1 MRYLDTAATSP
12 VRPEV
17 LRAMW
22 DVYAGPPG
30 NPSSRHE
37 LGMRAG
43 RILDDARAR
52 VAAALGA
59 RPGEIV
65 FTASGTEGDN
75 LAVQGI
81 ALASRRG
88 RHVVT
93 TPLEHDA
100 VLDGCDALVRLHDAR
115 VTVLPVDGDGL
126 VDPSDLD
133 SAIRDD
139 TALIS
144 IQHASNEIGTV
155 QPIAELAAVARRHG
169 VPLHTDAV
177 QSAGWLSVHLTELGV
192 DAITIA
198 GHKLGT
204 PVGIGAVVLRSGL
217 RVEPLLH
224 GGGQERGRRSGTEN
238 VAGAVGLATALELL
252 AADTA
257 RCARTEAVR
266 DAVIAGV
273 ERQIPGAFL
282 TGARTSRLPF
292 HASFCFPGVAGEPL
306 LLELERRGI
315 ACSSGSACAAGED
328 EPSAALLALGIA
340 PEVAR
345 SAIRLTLDGTE
356 TTDDAAAIVR
366 SVRDSVAALRALA

>member
-17 LRAMW
+17 LQAMW
-22 DVYAGPPG
+22 EVLAGPPG

-37 LGMRAG
+37 LGMRAS
-43 RILDDARAR
+43 RTLEDARAR

-75 LAVQGI
+75 LAVRGI

-88 RHVVT
+88 RHIVT

-100 VLDGCDALVRLHDAR
+100 VLGSCDALARLHGAH
-115 VTVLPVDGDGL
+115 VTILPVDGDGL
-126 VDPSDLD
+126 VDPRDLH

-139 TALIS
+139 TALVS

-155 QPIAELAAVARRHG
+155 QPIAALAEVARGRG

-177 QSAGWLSVHLTELGV
+177 QSAGWLPVHRVELGA
-192 DAITIA
+192 DAVTIA

-238 VAGAVGLATALELL
+238 VAGAVGLATALELV
-252 AADTA
+252 ASDTA
-257 RCARTEAVR
+257 RGARTAAVR
-266 DAVIAGV
+266 DAVIEGV
-273 ERQIPGAFL
+273 EREIPGAFL
-282 TGARTSRLPF
+282 TGARSSRLPF

-340 PEVAR
+340 PDVAQ
-345 SAIRLTLDGTE
+345 SAIRLTLVGSE
-356 TTDDAAAIVR
+356 TPDDALAIVGA
-366 SVRDSVAALRALA
+366 VRDSVAALRTLV

>member
-59 RPGEIV
+59 RPGEVV
-65 FTASGTEGDN
+65 FTSSGTEGDN

-100 VLDGCDALVRLHDAR
+100 VLNSCDALVRLHDAR
-115 VTVLPVDGDGL
+115 VTVLPVDGDGQ

-139 TALIS
+139 TALVS

-155 QPIAELAAVARRHG
+155 QPIVELSAVARRHG

-177 QSAGWLSVHLTELGV
+177 QSAGWLPVDRTELGA

-252 AADTA
+252 AADSA
-257 RCARTEAVR
+257 RRVRAEAVR
-266 DAVIAGV
+266 DAVIDGV
-273 ERQIPGAFL
+273 EREIPGAFL
-282 TGARTSRLPF
+282 TGSRTSRLPF

-340 PEVAR
+340 PAVAQ
-345 SAIRLTLDGTE
+345 SAVRLTLDGTE
-356 TTDDAAAIVR
+356 TQNDAAAIVR
-366 SVRDSVAALRALA
+366 SIRDSITALRALA

>member
-59 RPGEIV
+59 RPGEVV
-65 FTASGTEGDN
+65 FTSSGTEGDN

-100 VLDGCDALVRLHDAR
+100 VLNSCDALVRLHDAR
-115 VTVLPVDGDGL
+115 VTVLPVDGDGQ

-139 TALIS
+139 TALVS

-155 QPIAELAAVARRHG
+155 QPIAELSAVARRHG

-177 QSAGWLSVHLTELGV
+177 QSAGWLPVHRTELGA

-252 AADTA
+252 AADGA
-257 RCARTEAVR
+257 RRARAEAVR
-266 DAVIAGV
+266 DAVIDGV
-273 ERQIPGAFL
+273 EREIPGAFL
-282 TGARTSRLPF
+282 TGSRTSRLPF

-340 PEVAR
+340 PVIAQ
-345 SAIRLTLDGTE
+345 SAVRLTLDGTE
-356 TTDDAAAIVR
+356 TQNDAAAIVR
-366 SVRDSVAALRALA
+366 SIRDSITALRALA

>member
-100 VLDGCDALVRLHDAR
+100 VMDGCDALVRLHDAR